1 MMSKINQ
8 TDIDRLIELVGGR
21 GNIATVSHC
30 ITRLRFVLNQP
41 ANARPK
47 EIEQLPMVK
56 GCFTN
61 AGQFQVV
68 IGTNV
73 GDYYQALI
81 ASTGQAQ
88 VDKEQVKKAAR
99 QNMKWHE
106 QLISHF
112 AEIFFPLLPALISG
126 GLILGFRNV
135 IGDLP
140 MSNGQTLAQM
150 YPSLQTI
157 YDFLWLIGEAIFFY
171 LPVGICWSA
180 VKKMGGTPILG
191 IVLGVTLVSPQL
203 MNAYL
208 LGQQLPE
215 VWDFGMFSIAKVG
228 YQAQVIPA
236 LLAGLALGVIETRLK
251 RIVPDYLYLVVVPVC
266 SLILAVFL
274 AHALI
279 GPFGR
284 MIGDGVAF
292 AVRHLMTGSFAPIGA
307 ALFGF
312 LYAPLVITGVHQ
324 TTLAIDLQMIQS
336 MGGTPVWPLI
346 ALSNIAQGSAVIG
359 IIISS
364 RKHNEREISVPAAI
378 SAWLGVTEPAMYGIN
393 LKYRFPM
400 LCAMIGSGL
409 AGLLCGLNGVMANGI
424 GVGGLPGILSI
435 QPSYWQVFAL
445 AMAIAIIIP
454 IVLTSFIYQRKY
466 RLGTLDDF
474 DELVT
479 QAKSR
484 GIRII
489 LDMVFNHTSTQHAWF
504 REALNKE
511 SPYRQFYIWRDGEP
525 ETPPNNW
532 RSKFGGSAWRWHA
545 ESEQYY
551 LHLFAP
557 EQADLNWE
565 NPAVRAELKKV
576 CEFWADRGVDGLR
589 LDVVNL
595 ISKDPR
601 FPEDLDGDGRRFY
614 TDGPR
619 AHEFLHEMNRDVFT
633 PRGLMTVGEMSSTS
647 LEHCQRY
654 AALTGSELSMT
665 FNFHHLKVDY
675 PGGEKWTL
683 AKPDFVALK
692 TLFRHWQQGMH
703 NVAWNALF
711 WCNHDQPRIVSRFG
725 DEGEYRVPAAKM
737 LAMVLHGMQ
746 GTPYI
751 YQGEE
756 IGMTNPHFTRITDYR
771 DVESLNMFA
780 ELRNDG
786 RDADE
791 LLAILASKSRDNSRT
806 PMQWS
811 NGDNAGFTAGEPWIG
826 LGDNYQQINVEAA
839 LADDSSVFY
848 TYQKLIAL
856 RKQEAILTWG
866 NYQDL
871 LPNSPV
877 LWCYRREWKGQT
889 LLVIA
894 NLSRE
899 IQPWQP
905 GKMRGNWQLVMHN
918 YEEASPQPCAMTLRP
933 FEAVWWLQK

>member
-1 MMSKINQ
+1 MTNLPHWWQNGVIYQ
-8 TDIDRLIELVGGR
+8 IY
-21 GNIATVSHC
+21 
-30 ITRLRFVLNQP
+30 
-41 ANARPK
+41 PK
-47 EIEQLPMVK
+47 S
-56 GCFTN
+56 
-61 AGQFQVV
+61 FQDTTGS
-68 IGTNV
+68 GT
-73 GDYYQALI
+73 
-81 ASTGQAQ
+81 
-88 VDKEQVKKAAR
+88 
-99 QNMKWHE
+99 
-106 QLISHF
+106 
-112 AEIFFPLLPALISG
+112 
-126 GLILGFRNV
+126 
-135 IGDLP
+135 GDLR
-140 MSNGQTLAQM
+140 GVIQRL
-150 YPSLQTI
+150 
-157 YDFLWLIGEAIFFY
+157 DY
-171 LPVGICWSA
+171 LH
-180 VKKMGGTPILG
+180 K
-191 IVLGVTLVSPQL
+191 LGVDAIWLTPFYVSPQVD
-203 MNAYL
+203 N
-208 LGQQLPE
+208 
-215 VWDFGMFSIAKVG
+215 G
-228 YQAQVIPA
+228 Y
-236 LLAGLALGVIETRLK
+236 
-251 RIVPDYLYLVVVPVC
+251 D
-266 SLILAVFL
+266 
-274 AHALI
+274 
-279 GPFGR
+279 
-284 MIGDGVAF
+284 VANY
-292 AVRHLMTGSFAPIGA
+292 T
-307 ALFGF
+307 
-312 LYAPLVITGVHQ
+312 
-324 TTLAIDLQMIQS
+324 AIDP
-336 MGGTPVWPLI
+336 T
-346 ALSNIAQGSAVIG
+346 
-359 IIISS
+359 
-364 RKHNEREISVPAAI
+364 
-378 SAWLGVTEPAMYGIN
+378 Y
-393 LKYRFPM
+393 
-400 LCAMIGSGL
+400 
-409 AGLLCGLNGVMANGI
+409 
-424 GVGGLPGILSI
+424 
-435 QPSYWQVFAL
+435 
-445 AMAIAIIIP
+445 
-454 IVLTSFIYQRKY
+454 
-466 RLGTLDDF
+466 GTLDDF

-780 ELRNDG
+780 ELRNNG

-839 LADDSSVFY
+839 LTDESSVFY

-905 GKMRGNWQLVMHN
+905 GQMRGNWQLVMHN
-918 YEEASPQPCAMTLRP
+918 YEEASPQPCAMNLRP